1 MPGISKPASNRPP
14 PKPKSA
20 PRLHV
25 SIKKEPIKASDYLRY
40 DTRFSCE
47 DCSHFDGLKTLCTIG
62 YNPAHHL
69 KAEQERQYVLS
80 GNMAFCRFLEI
91 D

>member
-1 MPGISKPASNRPP
+1 MPGINNPP
-14 PKPKSA
+14 GKKSQ
-20 PRLHV
+20 PRLHA
-25 SIKKEPIKASDYLRY
+25 SIKKDTVHPRDFMKF

-47 DCSHFDGLKTLCTIG
+47 DCSHFDETRAVCTIG
-62 YNPAHHL
+62 YNPSHHR
-69 KAEQERQYVLS
+69 KEEQTRQYLLA

>member
-1 MPGISKPASNRPP
+1 MPGISN
-14 PKPKSA
+14 PKSKA
-20 PRLHV
+20 KSQPRLHP
-25 SIKKEPIKASDYLRY
+25 SIKKEKVAPADYLKY

-47 DCSHFDGLKTLCTIG
+47 DCSHYDGDKVLCTIG
-62 YNPAHHL
+62 YNPQHHL
-69 KAEQERQYVLS
+69 KAEQTHQYLLS